1 MLIVLLI
8 SYWGR
13 GYPLKLLIMGPPG
26 AGKGTQAEVLVKELD
41 ITHVST
47 GDMFRAAIKE
57 GTAMGKKAKEYMD
70 AGQLVPDE
78 VVVGMV
84 KERLSQPDCLK
95 GFLLDGFPRTLPQA
109 DALSATLKSMGIKL
123 DGVINI
129 EVPREK
135 LMARLTGR
143 RVCRS
148 CGASYHVI
156 FNPPAVA
163 DQCNACGGELY
174 QRDDDNEATV
184 GNRLDVYENQTAP
197 LINYYKEQGVLVSVD
212 GDQEIKQVL
221 SEILTQLK
229 K

>member
-1 MLIVLLI
+1 
-8 SYWGR
+8 
-13 GYPLKLLIMGPPG
+13 MGPPG

-47 GDMFRAAIKE
+47 GDMFRAAIKA
-57 GTAMGKKAKEYMD
+57 GTEMGKKAKEYMD

-84 KERLSQPDCLK
+84 KERLSQADCAK

-109 DALSATLKSMGIKL
+109 DALSATLADMGIKL

-143 RVCRS
+143 RVCRG
-148 CGASYHVI
+148 CGASYHVL

-163 DQCNACGGELY
+163 DQCNSCGAELY
-174 QRDDDNEATV
+174 QRDDDNETTV
-184 GNRLDVYENQTAP
+184 GSRLDVYENQTAP
-197 LINYYKEQGVLVSVD
+197 LINYYKEQGILLSID
-212 GDQEIKQVL
+212 GDQEIGEVL
-221 SEILTQLK
+221 KSILTKLK